1 MIDKNM
7 TNAPKKNNQSVLKD
21 KLADLPSQP
30 GVYLFK
36 NSQAKVI
43 YIGKAKS
50 LKSRV
55 RNYFRK
61 TGAVDRK
68 TAALVSKITDFE
80 LIVTDSEVEA
90 LILEAN
96 LIKEHAPRF
105 NIMLKD
111 DKHFPYIKVT
121 LQEPFPRVL
130 VTRRIEKDG
139 ARYFGPYT
147 SSSSMRKTLR
157 FITQLF
163 KIRSCSLIIPHPKGQ
178 EYRVC
183 LDYHIGR
190 CGGPCENFQSREE
203 YRELVDGV
211 LLFLGGRAKTLSADL
226 ERKMSEAAANSEFE
240 LAAELRDRI
249 NDLKTVTD
257 RQKVDVAEKVD
268 RDVIA
273 LAQDEG
279 VGVAVVL
286 QIREGVLIGR
296 QDIQL
301 KPGELASEETVLRE
315 FLEQY
320 YNYQPNLPAEVYVAK
335 KVEDETALSSW
346 LTQMRGKRVK
356 IISPQ
361 RGEKLRLVGMAE
373 ANARLLLGELLI
385 QKRGYRER
393 IAPMVQTLQKALSL
407 TNPPNVICCFDV
419 SNTGTTDAVGA
430 MSYFKKGKPFKG
442 EYRRFKIKSVSGQD
456 DYAMMREIVGRY
468 FFRRLD
474 EKKSLPDL
482 VVIDGG
488 RGQLNAALAE
498 LKSLGLHDQSIIGLA
513 KRLEEIYLADHAE
526 PITLSKT
533 SPALSLLKQVRD
545 EAHRFGV
552 TYNRNVRS
560 KRTIISQLDS
570 ISGVGPGR
578 RQALLKKFGS
588 VKKIKEATV
597 DQIAETPG
605 ISRKLAETVKASL

>member
-1 MIDKNM
+1 M
-7 TNAPKKNNQSVLKD
+7 TDTQTKTAGLSLKG
-21 KLADLPSQP
+21 KLAGLPSQP

-36 NSQAKVI
+36 DSRAKVI

-50 LKSRV
+50 LRGRV
-55 RNYFRK
+55 KNYFRK
-61 TGAVDRK
+61 AGADDPK
-68 TAALVSKITDFE
+68 TAALVSRIADLE

-96 LIKEHAPRF
+96 LIKEHTPRF

-121 LQEPFPRVL
+121 TNEPFPRVL

-147 SSSSMRKTLR
+147 SSASMRKTLR

-163 KIRSCSLIIPHPKGQ
+163 KIRSCSLTIPHPKGQ
-178 EYRVC
+178 KYRVC

-190 CGGPCENFQSREE
+190 CGGPCENFQSQEE

-211 LLFLGGRAKTLSADL
+211 LLFLGGRAKQLSADL
-226 ERKMSEAAANSEFE
+226 EQKMKEAAAKSEFE
-240 LAAELRDRI
+240 HAAELRDRI
-249 NDLKTVTD
+249 NDLKSVTD

-286 QIREGVLIGR
+286 QIREGILIGR

-301 KPGELASEETVLRE
+301 KPGELASEESVLRE

-320 YNYQPNLPAEVYVAK
+320 YNHQPNLPAEVYVAR
-335 KVEDETALSSW
+335 KVEDESALADW
-346 LTQMRGKRVK
+346 LSDMRGKKVK

-373 ANARLLLGELLI
+373 ANAKLLLGELLT
-385 QKRGYRER
+385 QRRGYRER
-393 IAPMVQTLQKALSL
+393 IAPMVATLQKALSL
-407 TNPPNVICCFDV
+407 AEAPNLLCCFDV
-419 SNTGTTDAVGA
+419 SNTGATDAVGA
-430 MSYFKKGKPFKG
+430 MSYFKKGRPFKG

-456 DYAMMREIVGRY
+456 DYAMIREIVGRY

-474 EKKSLPDL
+474 EKKPLPNL

-498 LKSLGLHDQSIIGLA
+498 LKSLGLHDQPIIGLA

-526 PITLSKT
+526 PITLNKS
-533 SPALSLLKQVRD
+533 SPALLLLKQVRD

-552 TYNRNVRS
+552 TYNRKVRT
-560 KRTIISQLDS
+560 KRTIISQLDG
-570 ISGVGPGR
+570 IPGVGPSR

-588 VKKIKEATV
+588 VKKIKDASL
-597 DQIAETPG
+597 DQIADTPG
-605 ISRKLAETVKASL
+605 ISRKLAESVKSSL